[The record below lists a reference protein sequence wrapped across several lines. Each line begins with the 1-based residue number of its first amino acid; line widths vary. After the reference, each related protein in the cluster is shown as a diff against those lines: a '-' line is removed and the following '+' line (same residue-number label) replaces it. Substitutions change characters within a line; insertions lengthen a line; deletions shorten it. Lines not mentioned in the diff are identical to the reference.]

1 MNVEELVAV
10 TVSVLAVWLTTRRS
24 LWNYPF
30 AFASVGL
37 YAHIFHDVKLYADMA
52 LQVVFAIT
60 LAYGLIEWRNFQRAD
75 GTVIV
80 THAPRAELV
89 VGLVLGALG
98 ALALGAF
105 MATRT
110 DAALPWLDAALTAA
124 SLVGSWWAARRRIEN
139 WWLWIAADVIYV
151 GVFLYKGL
159 QLTAALYAAFVVLA
173 VVGLRRWQSAFRQQA
188 IVRPVPGGVVPADL
202 LGPERRSN

>member
-1 MNVEELVAV
+1 MDLEEMVAV
-10 TVSVLAVWLTTRRS
+10 AVSVVAVWLTTRRS

-37 YAHIFHDVKLYADMA
+37 YAHIFHTVKLYADMA

-60 LAYGLIEWRNFQRAD
+60 LAYGLAEWRSFQRAD
-75 GTVIV
+75 GTVVV
-80 THAPRAELV
+80 TRAPRSELLAGILLGV
-89 VGLVLGALG
+89 CGALI
-98 ALALGAF
+98 LGWF

-139 WWLWIAADVIYV
+139 WALWIAADVVYV

-159 QLTAALYAAFVVLA
+159 RPTAALYAAFVALA
-173 VVGLRRWQSAFRQQA
+173 VLGLRRWQVALEGQLPE
-188 IVRPVPGGVVPADL
+188 PVVAAAAS
-202 LGPERRSN
+202 RRRALN